1 MSFPEFFAAV
11 PRLTLQDPLAELL
24 GAAENGRIEYGY
36 TDAVKLAGHSCPTVA
51 GAYLMTLKA
60 LTRLYPDGLPQ
71 RGGIRVEL
79 SAAQADGVAGVTA
92 AVASLLT
99 GAAGEGGFKGLAGRF
114 SRRNLLAF
122 GAAIDAELCFTRID
136 SGARV
141 AVAYHP
147 EVVPAPPELQKLMPK
162 LLADT
167 ASAAE
172 ATEFGRLWQLR
183 VKRILI
189 DHFDDPALVTC
200 REIPLRREP
209 GRVPA

>member
-1 MSFPEFFAAV
+1 MSYPEFFAAV
-11 PRLTLQDPLAELL
+11 PRLTLHDALAELL
-24 GAAENGRIEYGY
+24 GTVENGRIEYGY
-36 TDAVKLAGHSCPTVA
+36 TDAVKLTGHSCPTVA

-60 LTRLYPDGLPQ
+60 LARLYPDGLPE

-79 SAAQADGVAGVTA
+79 NAAQADGVAGVTA

-99 GAAGEGGFKGLAGRF
+99 GAAGDGGFKGLAGRF
-114 SRRNLLAF
+114 SRRNLLVF

-136 SGARV
+136 SGAHV

-147 EVVPAPPELQKLMPK
+147 DVVPAPPELWKLMQK

-172 ATEFGRLWQLR
+172 ATEFGRLWQVR

-189 DHFDDPALVTC
+189 DHFDDPALVAF
-200 REIPLRREP
+200 R
-209 GRVPA
+209 

>member
-11 PRLTLQDPLAELL
+11 PRLTLHDPLAELL

-60 LTRLYPDGLPQ
+60 LARLYPDGLPE

-79 SAAQADGVAGVTA
+79 DAAQADGVTGVTA
-92 AVASLLT
+92 GVASLLT

-114 SRRNLLAF
+114 SRRNLLLFA
-122 GAAIDAELCFTRID
+122 AAIDAELCFTRID

-141 AVAYHP
+141 AAACHP

-162 LLADT
+162 LLAGT

-189 DHFDDPALVTC
+189 DHFDDPALVAC
-200 REIPLRREP
+200 REIPN
-209 GRVPA
+209 

>member
-1 MSFPEFFAAV
+1 MSYPEFFAAV
-11 PRLTLQDPLAELL
+11 PRLTLHDPLAELL

-60 LTRLYPDGLPQ
+60 LARLYPDGLPE

-79 SAAQADGVAGVTA
+79 SAAQADGVTGVTA

-99 GAAGEGGFKGLAGRF
+99 GAAGEGGFNGLAGRF
-114 SRRNLLAF
+114 SRRNLLLF

-162 LLADT
+162 LLACT

-189 DHFDDPALVTC
+189 DHFDDPALVAYK
-200 REIPLRREP
+200 EIPN
-209 GRVPA
+209 